1 MAHYT
6 SLLDDRRSL
15 PQLPYFS
22 PNRTSP
28 WTPQE
33 PSPRSSTHYIPT
45 PASFVNNPWNSV
57 NFSCQP
63 EYNARSGSTHYHPSS
78 HRSVP
83 YPSQYHSSARG
94 STPRS
99 PPGLLEAL
107 GSRHPPSFTRP
118 TSRAATTVSDSYST
132 PYADP
137 DANAASPASSSLASP
152 PPPPPALAPAPVK
165 EEQPD
170 NDGFIIDLA
179 SAAPLPL
186 MLAPPTEVPLR
197 ATQASARMRRMM
209 GVFRLNPFAMHTQ
222 GGRGVLAPWAGGE
235 AGPLEE
241 EPLIFE
247 FQLEI
252 TPDVVEAEHAD
263 TGKKRLQPKLEEE
276 DQAPLSDS
284 RRGLSSLD
292 APGLRAFSPDFE
304 LDTQRTFSTE
314 QSESNWELGYPPLSA
329 FDPVSTYPRSLHPHQ
344 TNSRP
349 PLPIPPRRWSLPQAS
364 GPDFV
369 M

>member
-28 WTPQE
+28 ITPL
-33 PSPRSSTHYIPT
+33 PGLHSKVTTWPTRSPG
-45 PASFVNNPWNSV
+45 
-57 NFSCQP
+57 QP
-63 EYNARSGSTHYHPSS
+63 PSS
-78 HRSVP
+78 V
-83 YPSQYHSSARG
+83 
-94 STPRS
+94 
-99 PPGLLEAL
+99 L
-107 GSRHPPSFTRP
+107 HPPNLTR
-118 TSRAATTVSDSYST
+118 SNTVSDSYST

-186 MLAPPTEVPLR
+186 MLAPPTE
-197 ATQASARMRRMM
+197 ASARMRRMM

-304 LDTQRTFSTE
+304 LIHS
-314 QSESNWELGYPPLSA
+314 SESNWELGYPPLSA
-329 FDPVSTYPRSLHPHQ
+329 FRSSVDVTRVLF
-344 TNSRP
+344 TLIR
-349 PLPIPPRRWSLPQAS
+349 
-364 GPDFV
+364 
-369 M
+369 